1 MRCHIQ
7 IDYVDDEEEEEELGL
22 SLGLC
27 IPQDRLED
35 IDFSAYL
42 NDDLIILV
50 DQYSPTLESADGNDV
65 VEVSSESEPI
75 SGDLS
80 CCSSGEQQRSSDDD
94 DGAKK
99 SKSRKRG
106 RGRRRRIKQ
115 RRCSHCQTEETPLWR
130 MGPLGRNT
138 LCNAC
143 GLRHKMGLLL
153 SNYRPAASPNFD
165 TAKHSN
171 FHKRLVRN
179 NNALS
184 HHHTS

>member
-7 IDYVDDEEEEEELGL
+7 IDYVDDEEEEELGL

-35 IDFSAYL
+35 IDFSACL
-42 NDDLIILV
+42 NNDLIILV
-50 DQYSPTLESADGNDV
+50 DQYSPTLESADGN
-65 VEVSSESEPI
+65 EVSSESGPI
-75 SGDLS
+75 SGDVS

-99 SKSRKRG
+99 SKSKSKSRKRG
-106 RGRRRRIKQ
+106 RRRGIKQ

-171 FHKRLVRN
+171 FHKRLMRN
-179 NNALS
+179 N
-184 HHHTS
+184 HHTS